1 MNRPGSRFQELD
13 SLILRLKGLVLVREI
28 RKGRDAGEEELQLY
42 STEIERVRDRLADL
56 VKNGGRAGRLAA

>member
-28 RKGRDAGEEELQLY
+28 RKGRDAGEEELRLY

-56 VKNGGRAGRLAA
+56 VKNGDSAGRLAA